1 MKTMIMSA
9 LAGLALALPAA
20 AYAQDSEAGLSAD
33 ARYCTKLEQGYV
45 ATHPAARLS
54 DGTIDMQADCVA
66 DPEGGITNISIQM
79 HSEGMPIPPR
89 P

>member
-1 MKTMIMSA
+1 MMSA

-20 AYAQDSEAGLSAD
+20 AYSQDSEAGLSTD
-33 ARYCTKLEQGYV
+33 SRFCMKLERAYV

-54 DGTIDMQADCVA
+54 DGTIDVKADCVGN
-66 DPEGGITNISIQM
+66 PEGGISDISLQM
-79 HSEGMPIPPR
+79 HSEGMPVPAR